1 MPVNATKNYHHY
13 HHNIIIF
20 AACFQADSV
29 GESCSLSGS
38 DFSDL
43 SLDAPTTS
51 RGQYL
56 YKGKHAVNDNVSD
69 INLFEV
75 SL

>member
-1 MPVNATKNYHHY
+1 M
-13 HHNIIIF
+13 
-20 AACFQADSV
+20 